1 MFCLINNELLIKMK
15 EFYNCCMYNY
25 IIFLIKIYLLNYHF
39 INFQK
44 REIKNMSEKRR
55 N

>member
-25 IIFLIKIYLLNYHF
+25 YNFLN
-39 INFQK
+39 
-44 REIKNMSEKRR
+44 KNISFELSFY
-55 N
+55 